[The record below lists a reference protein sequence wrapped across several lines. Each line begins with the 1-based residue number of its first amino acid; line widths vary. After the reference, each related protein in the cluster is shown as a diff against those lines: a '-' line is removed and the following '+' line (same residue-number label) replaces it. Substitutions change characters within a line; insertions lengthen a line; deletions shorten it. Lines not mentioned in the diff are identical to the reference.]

1 MLLLETERDIIA
13 IDCGYMIPEEELL
26 GIDLV
31 IPDISYLLDNQEKVR
46 GIILTHA
53 MKDTSVLYHTC

>member
-31 IPDISYLLDNQEKVR
+31 IPDISYLLDNQEKCAA
-46 GIILTHA
+46 LF
-53 MKDTSVLYHTC
+53 